1 MHHDGLLLLL
11 TWLSPSPLHRRSVPL
26 YRPPSWHLAKLSELP
41 LPPPPPPPSP
51 PPPPCLPPA
60 DSPPLPPPPPLSAM
74 QLHPGPY
81 TLPWHT
87 TDNRWEVDEDLF
99 PLLFQLMKV
108 FLFEGFPNMQIKAH
122 SERVSYWRLQSLTA
136 SRWLRWTAAQHHC
149 RGILGPCDSPS
160 KSRQSS
166 GNRWH
171 HRVLMSTLPTQEAHW
186 SIFGLYLNILKW

>member
-1 MHHDGLLLLL
+1 MHHGGVLLLL

-87 TDNRWEVDEDLF
+87 TDNRWEVDEDLS
-99 PLLFQLMKV
+99 PVLFQLMKL
-108 FLFEGFPNMQIKAH
+108 FLSEGSPNTQIKAH
-122 SERVSYWRLQSLTA
+122 SEPMTPLNFGW
-136 SRWLRWTAAQHHC
+136 
-149 RGILGPCDSPS
+149 
-160 KSRQSS
+160 KSRS
-166 GNRWH
+166 GGDFRLLWLAQQKQAVI
-171 HRVLMSTLPTQEAHW
+171 RKQVTSPCVLMSTLPTQEAHW
-186 SIFGLYLNILKW
+186 SIFSLYLSITKW